1 MRPTL
6 VAVLPVRNRSA
17 ERVFASGKSLLAC
30 SGDFDITLVVS
41 DYGSDNGGEIKKV
54 ANILGATYIRQEAS
68 YWNKPHCLNV
78 AISQSSSEFI
88 LCADIDIVW
97 HPDAIRNALSIMRI
111 EKSQRK
117 VLAFQSRDLPSDMTE
132 MILED
137 GEVRSWEELE
147 ASATIHSTWGNGIL
161 LFQRKVW
168 QEIGG
173 YDERLSVYGVEDMDF
188 CRRAQLA
195 GAKFIWSE
203 PMKSRIYHVW
213 HPRLDKVSLPGPFNR
228 ALERNR
234 NVWRHDRSVV
244 RNVSSWRG
252 GEDPL
257 VSVVIATAGR
267 SEFLREAIASILCQS
282 VQSFEVIVVDDGQLD
297 ATEAVVREF
306 ADSRIVYIGLSE
318 PQGIS
323 AARNIGGARARGEFL
338 AVMDDD
344 DICLPDRFEVSLS
357 AIAGGV
363 DGCVGGFVT
372 FYDESGEVLSW
383 DDPLP
388 TLEGAFAKGGFSG
401 HPTWMIRRSVFN
413 SFSYDE
419 SFTSAVDNNRAL
431 RMLTSGV
438 RLVHTGRPHIL
449 RRVHEGQVSNRDQQ
463 FQGFGAV
470 LDKTWLWSGY
480 RRSEWQALVEKS
492 TKSAPKN
499 RATLYESVFIPYL
512 PDSLVHREVDVI
524 VWDEKSSDFVKT
536 LEGYSLGVEVR
547 HGKNFLY
554 GKYRVGGSWMTMAR
568 LAQRGLKYSV
578 SVLEPTEQ
586 LTHKKYVP
594 THPEFS
600 ASIPW
605 RRIGKAER
613 PVDVTVR
620 TVENALGKERIV
632 DEKSVK
638 VSSSGAN
645 FSENA
650 MAEFL
655 VGEE

>member
-1 MRPTL
+1 MMCNLTVVIPF
-6 VAVLPVRNRSA
+6 RNRDGLRLRRACESILA
-17 ERVFASGKSLLAC
+17 GSLKPAITVVDFGSENPEVASGA
-30 SGDFDITLVVS
+30 VS
-41 DYGSDNGGEIKKV
+41 DMEDVDLIYVESSV
-54 ANILGATYIRQEAS
+54 
-68 YWNKPHCLNV
+68 WNKSEAVNIGIEQATTERILVSDADLVWTKHAIENGYRISELHSAAVAFDVRYLRQDTPDELLTLSDLNPSSLQPWSDINPRWGDGICLF
-78 AISQSSSEFI
+78 SKR
-88 LCADIDIVW
+88 DW
-97 HPDAIRNALSIMRI
+97 
-111 EKSQRK
+111 RK
-117 VLAFQSRDLPSDMTE
+117 L
-132 MILED
+132 
-137 GEVRSWEELE
+137 
-147 ASATIHSTWGNGIL
+147 
-161 LFQRKVW
+161 
-168 QEIGG
+168 GG
-173 YDERLSVYGVEDMDF
+173 YDERMSIYGYEDNDF
-188 CRRAQLA
+188 TSRLRKS
-195 GAKFIWSE
+195 GTKTIWADFATC
-203 PMKSRIYHVW
+203 PVYHVW
-213 HPRLDKVSLPGPFNR
+213 HKPVGKVVAKENPAVAR
-228 ALERNR
+228 AYGRNR
-234 NVWRHDRSVV
+234 QLFKNDRSVV
-244 RNVSSWRG
+244 RNVSSWRC
-252 GEDPL
+252 GEAPL

-267 SEFLREAIASILCQS
+267 SEFLRESIASILCQS

-306 ADSRIVYIGLSE
+306 ADSRIVYIGLPESR
-318 PQGIS
+318 GIS

-492 TKSAPKN
+492 TKSAPRN

-536 LEGYSLGVEVR
+536 LDGYSQGVEVR
-547 HGKNFLY
+547 HGRNFLY

-578 SVLEPTEQ
+578 SVLEPTEK

-605 RRIGKAER
+605 RRIGKSER
-613 PVDVTVR
+613 PIDVIVR
-620 TVENALGKERIV
+620 TVENALGKERLIG
-632 DEKSVK
+632 EKSVE
-638 VSSSGAN
+638 VSSLGAK